1 MIPYQFINE
10 FTVSTAM
17 SIISTIIDE
26 RSTSKKSTKTKSTKK
41 KKTTG
46 KAKKKSSKKEDDDL
60 DFFKNS
66 SNIESDDYDDVVDD
80 CDENEDDE
88 ETLKSE
94 GDYIGYDYDESDPMV
109 NHLLNF
115 IELMNIFDDSIEAA
129 YKQDS
134 SAKEVYDKF
143 DEYYAVIIPYAEL
156 VNVSYYKL
164 FPSELKP
171 NVEKLEALT
180 NKLIDEFIGDIYDDS
195 SIGLGVQLKTEL
207 TEIVRL
213 ANERIDEIGNGRPS
227 FESIINNSDT
237 ESLDETE
244 AK

>member
-17 SIISTIIDE
+17 SIVSSIIDE

-46 KAKKKSSKKEDDDL
+46 KAKKKSSKKEDDE
-60 DFFKNS
+60 DFFKDS
-66 SNIESDDYDDVVDD
+66 SDIKSGD
-80 CDENEDDE
+80 CDEDDDNEG
-88 ETLKSE
+88 TLKSE

-109 NHLLNF
+109 YHLMNF

-213 ANERIDEIGNGRPS
+213 ANERINELGNGRPS

-237 ESLDETE
+237 QSLDETE

>member
-17 SIISTIIDE
+17 SIVSTIIDE
-26 RSTSKKSTKTKSTKK
+26 CSASKKSTKTKSTKK
-41 KKTTG
+41 KKTTTG
-46 KAKKKSSKKEDDDL
+46 KAKKKSSKKEDHE
-60 DFFKNS
+60 DFFKDS
-66 SNIESDDYDDVVDD
+66 SDIESDD
-80 CDENEDDE
+80 CDEDEEDE

-109 NHLLNF
+109 YHLMNF

-129 YKQDS
+129 YKQDN

-171 NVEKLEALT
+171 NVEKLEMLT

-195 SIGLGVQLKTEL
+195 SIGLGVQIKTEL

-213 ANERIDEIGNGRPS
+213 ANERIDELGNGRPS